1 MCENGNGLQ
10 TKHKNLFWSVTFLKL
25 CQKKS
30 FPTRLLISRPMQY
43 DGVKNIKYN
52 ANMTIRMEISGL
64 TELAYLW
71 SPHIHS
77 RSSRT
82 VVSVLDVFF
91 NTDDISKS
99 VTIIFLGGPR
109 FWYLNILGSGR
120 MIFLGGLNIFRR
132 ASRVKRC
139 KISSTGNWVGN
150 IKLKPDYHNFPHKDN
165 DQILQDFSIFLIDRN
180 FVYFIGTSAILAPT

>member
-1 MCENGNGLQ
+1 MWEWKWFTNKTQKL
-10 TKHKNLFWSVTFLKL
+10 VLKRNIFKTL
-25 CQKKS
+25 SKEILSNKTLNQ
-30 FPTRLLISRPMQY
+30 PAY

-64 TELAYLW
+64 TEVAYLW

-91 NTDDISKS
+91 NTDDILKS
-99 VTIIFLGGPR
+99 VTIIFLGGPQ
-109 FWYLNILGSGR
+109 FWYLDILGSGR

-139 KISSTGNWVGN
+139 KISSAGNWVGN

-180 FVYFIGTSAILAPT
+180 FVYFIGTSAILAST

>member
-1 MCENGNGLQ
+1 MTRGGEGVSIPP
-10 TKHKNLFWSVTFLKL
+10 KNDDVIYE
-25 CQKKS
+25 Q
-30 FPTRLLISRPMQY
+30 PLISRPMQY